1 MKVGDKLSDLP
12 DSFVTIATTS
22 NSPFAGISHETK
34 PYYGIQWHA
43 EVAHSKM
50 GRAIMR
56 NFAVNI
62 CEARQHWTMDEFVS
76 KEIQRIRDLVGEKG
90 QVIGRSTRNRR
101 GLHRAKRSQ
110 ARYLGGSTLRFVS
123 IQ

>member
-43 EVAHSKM
+43 ELTPRGTALK
-50 GRAIMR
+50 
-56 NFAVNI
+56 NFAVDI

-90 QVIGRSTRNRR
+90 QVIGRSTQNRR
-101 GLHRAKRSQ
+101 GLHGAKRSQ
-110 ARYLGGSTLRFVS
+110 ALYLGGLTLRFVS
-123 IQ
+123 FQ